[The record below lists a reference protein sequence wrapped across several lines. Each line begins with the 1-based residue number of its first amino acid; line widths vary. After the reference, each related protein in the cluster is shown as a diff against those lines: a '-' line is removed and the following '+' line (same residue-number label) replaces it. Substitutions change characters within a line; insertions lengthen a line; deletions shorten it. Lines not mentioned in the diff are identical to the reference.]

1 MEIIAVIEVQKGR
14 NKEMRTQITQ
24 LHNQSKQLEHAHTIK
39 FQIQIQ
45 AFYQNN
51 W

>member
-14 NKEMRTQITQ
+14 NEKMRTQITQ
-24 LHNQSKQLEHAHTIK
+24 LHNQSKYVVGTRTYK